1 MNRQLPQLLIVLTV
15 LALTASTAAT
25 ILAPDDLHFGSL
37 QPGEVVE
44 ATVWLINTED
54 EPLEVTRAKGSCGCT
69 TILGFEPQTLA
80 PRSAVEVG
88 LRITAPKNAGQSKTV
103 SVTFMLQDGPPMR
116 LPIRVET
123 RGTAAATGAITVS
136 PPELDLGRVTATDE
150 IEAAIHLTNNGTT
163 PMHVTGV
170 KAGCGCITFPGFAPF
185 ELDAGTSADVRLSV
199 KAPSVVGRSK
209 TKDVTVK
216 VEGGPPLKVPVRIQA
231 VHPLVEAL
239 EQYLG
244 LSGPNAGAERRYG
257 DFRVDGSTV
266 STLVWA
272 AEAPRA
278 RLVCRF
284 DEGGQITAIRVDP
297 ITTPAGVIRSARR

>member
-1 MNRQLPQLLIVLTV
+1 
-15 LALTASTAAT
+15 
-25 ILAPDDLHFGSL
+25 
-37 QPGEVVE
+37 VVE

-54 EPLEVTRAKGSCGCT
+54 EPLEVIRAKGSCGCT

-80 PRSAVEVG
+80 ARSAVEVG
-88 LRITAPKNAGQSKTV
+88 LRITAPKKAGQSKTV
-103 SVTFMLQDGPPMR
+103 FVTFTLQDRPSMK

-123 RGTAAATGAITVS
+123 RGTASATGAISVS
-136 PPELDLGRVTATDE
+136 PPELDLGRVTAADE
-150 IEAAIHLTNNGTT
+150 IEAAFHLTNNGAT
-163 PMHVTGV
+163 PMRVTGV
-170 KAGCGCITFPGFAPF
+170 KAACGCITFPGFAPF
-185 ELDAGTSADVRLSV
+185 ELDAGTSADVRLRV
-199 KAPSVVGRSK
+199 KAPSVVGRPK
-209 TKDVTVK
+209 TKEVTVK

-239 EQYLG
+239 AQHLG

-266 STLVWA
+266 SALVWA
-272 AEAPRA
+272 DEAPRA

-297 ITTPAGVIRSARR
+297 ITTPADVIRSARRD